1 MAQLEDIQNMQ
12 GAVTSTPAVLMDMSV
27 PGGAGVVN
35 INPEWVCVRQV
46 CEREVCKYFSGVYC
60 LCDN

>member
-27 PGGAGVVN
+27 PGGAGAVN
-35 INPEWVCVRQV
+35 INPE
-46 CEREVCKYFSGVYC
+46 
-60 LCDN
+60 